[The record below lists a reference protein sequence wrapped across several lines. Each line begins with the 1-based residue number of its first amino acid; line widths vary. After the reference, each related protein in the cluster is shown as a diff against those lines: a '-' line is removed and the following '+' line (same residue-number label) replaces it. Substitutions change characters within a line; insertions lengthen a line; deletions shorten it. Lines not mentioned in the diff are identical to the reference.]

1 MKIILIKQFD
11 NSFKPAYDMDLEK
24 LKRIKPN
31 EFIECEIKKKRNI
44 KFHRK
49 FFALIDLVYQN
60 QSTYINSEDLR
71 ADLIITAGYYTTY
84 INIEGNV
91 VKKADSISFAQMDEH
106 SFNEFYS
113 KIIDVIVLHFNF
125 NKQLL
130 IDEIEQFF

>member
-84 INIEGNV
+84 INIEGSV

>member
-84 INIEGNV
+84 INIEGSV
-91 VKKADSISFAQMDEH
+91 VKKADSISFAKMDEH